1 MRDETKPT
9 ALHSVSGSGI
19 AFVLGFFFAFRLAIT
34 ILMMGLLGADSQSG
48 SAARLGLGFL
58 LFAVVCLTSLG
69 ALPRWLVGTPTV
81 RWVLLYL
88 AFSGSSLLWGETAS
102 APVSALY
109 WCSTVADVAMVFLLL
124 RDGEVAQITS
134 SLMKGFIW
142 GAVGIA
148 CIAWLMPTQYDL
160 RLGDEVYF
168 NSNSI
173 CNVCV
178 FAVFF
183 CQYLMRQTRT
193 KLGLVTVFLILTAL
207 RSLSKTTIAAFL
219 VSQIVLLIQDRA
231 MSRRMKISLTFA
243 SIVVVLAFWGLF
255 EAYYDFYTTNGNQA
269 ETLTG
274 RTAIWAYLLNAV
286 PEHLWIGHGFDS
298 MWNVVPAF
306 GTFEAR
312 HAENE
317 LLEQLY
323 SYGIVGLVLLCGIY
337 VSLYRGI
344 RRFASPSWKAIG
356 TSMMLFVVVRGVA
369 EAEPFDLLL
378 PLWMVVMF
386 GALLHKPTVDEAEL
400 QFALQLKSPRD
411 LVPDSKPLVS
421 ALVSPEGSGV

>member
-1 MRDETKPT
+1 MRDETNITTLP
-9 ALHSVSGSGI
+9 SVSGSGI
-19 AFVLGFFFAFRLAIT
+19 AFVVGSFFAFRVAIT
-34 ILMMGLLGADSQSG
+34 ILMMSLLGADPQTG

-58 LFAVVCLTSLG
+58 LLAVVCFTYFG
-69 ALPRWLVGTPTV
+69 ALPKWLLRAPTIG
-81 RWVLLYL
+81 WVLLYL

-102 APVSALY
+102 FSVSALY
-109 WCSTVADVAMVFLLL
+109 WCSTVADVAMVLLL
-124 RDGEVAQITS
+124 FRHGEVTQITA
-134 SLMKGFIW
+134 SLMKGFVW

-148 CIAWLMPTQYDL
+148 CIAWLMPAQYDL

-173 CNVCV
+173 CDVCV

-183 CQYLMRQTRT
+183 CQYLMRQTRA
-193 KLGLVTVFLILTAL
+193 KLGLVALFLILTAL

-231 MSRRMKISLTFA
+231 MSRRMKLFLAFA
-243 SIVVVLAFWGLF
+243 AIVVVLAFWGLF

-274 RTAIWAYLLNAV
+274 RTAIWAYIFSAV

-317 LLEQLY
+317 FLEQLY

-337 VSLYRGI
+337 VSLYRAI

-356 TSMMLFVVVRGVA
+356 TSMMLFVVVRGIA

-378 PLWMVVMF
+378 PLWTVVMF
-386 GALLHKPTVDEAEL
+386 AALVHESAVDAPTL
-400 QFALQLKSPRD
+400 QFARQPEPPHD
-411 LVPDSKPLVS
+411 PVPASKPISTVL
-421 ALVSPEGSGV
+421 SPESSGV

>member
-1 MRDETKPT
+1 MRDERHATT
-9 ALHSVSGSGI
+9 LHSVSGSGT

-34 ILMMGLLGADSQSG
+34 ILMMGLLGADSQAG

-58 LFAVVCLTSLG
+58 LFAVVCFTSLG
-69 ALPRWLVGTPTV
+69 ALPKWLLRAPTV

-109 WCSTVADVAMVFLLL
+109 WCSTVVDVVMVLFLL
-124 RDGEVAQITS
+124 RQGEVAQITS

-148 CIAWLMPTQYDL
+148 WIAWMMPTQYDL

-183 CQYLMRQTRT
+183 CQYLMRQTRA
-193 KLGLVTVFLILTAL
+193 KLGLVTVFLIVTAL
-207 RSLSKTTIAAFL
+207 RSLSKTTIAAFV

-231 MSRRMKISLTFA
+231 MSRRMKIFLTCA
-243 SIVVVLAFWGLF
+243 SVVMVFAFWGLF
-255 EAYYDFYTTNGNQA
+255 EAYYDFYTSNGNQA

-274 RTAIWAYLLNAV
+274 RTAIWAYLFSAV

-323 SYGIVGLVLLCGIY
+323 SYGVLGLVLLCGIY

-344 RRFASPSWKAIG
+344 RRCAPPSWKAIG

-386 GALLHKPTVDEAEL
+386 GALLHKPAVDDTEF
-400 QFALQLKSPRD
+400 QFALPSEPPHEH
-411 LVPDSKPLVS
+411 VPASKPVS
-421 ALVSPEGSGV
+421 TVLGPEGSGV